1 MATIEQ
7 STDQSNGQSTEQN
20 IGQLEHFVTIG
31 LALARQTDQ
40 TQLLEQ
46 ILQSAQQISKAEGG
60 TIYRCNG
67 QQLEFATLINHR
79 LGLHQGGTSGES
91 PQQAPIPLLIDGK
104 PNDSAVVAM
113 AANQQQPIV
122 IDDVYQSALVNQQKA
137 RDFDQQMGYRTQS
150 MLTVPLLDHQADVTG
165 VLQLIN
171 CLNDVGQPQ
180 PFPAEVQ
187 RQVLAL
193 ASLAAMVITNKQ
205 LVRDLEN
212 LFEALSRLL
221 AQAIDEK
228 SPYTG
233 GHCRRVPALT
243 MMLAEACSATDEGP
257 MAGFVMTPADVHELS
272 VAGWLHD
279 CGKIATP
286 EYVMDKATKLHGLHD
301 NIALV
306 AARFEI
312 ASRDI
317 ELNSQLDAASKAQ
330 QLEQLRLDLSFLRSS
345 NIGGEFMSWEL
356 QKRVRE
362 IAERYQISIG
372 GVAQSVLT
380 ADEVTNMCVERGTLN
395 NEERRIINRHIE
407 VTIDMLESLPFP
419 KHLRNVPEYAGGHHE
434 KMDGTG
440 YPRGLKKEQ
449 MSVQARIMAIAD
461 IFEALTA
468 NDRPYKKAKTLSES
482 LRILGFMAQDQ
493 HIDVDLFRV
502 FIDKKVYLQFAEEFL
517 GPEQIDEVDFNTI
530 PGWQ

>member
-1 MATIEQ
+1 LGQSSVATIEQ
-7 STDQSNGQSTEQN
+7 NTKTN
-20 IGQLEHFVTIG
+20 IEQLEHFVTIG
-31 LALARQTDQ
+31 LALARQTEL
-40 TQLLEQ
+40 TPLLEQ
-46 ILQSAQQISKAEGG
+46 ILQSAQQISHADGG

-67 QQLEFATLINHR
+67 EQLEFATLINHQ

-113 AANQQQPIV
+113 AANQQQPII
-122 IDDVYQSALVNQQKA
+122 IDDVYQSSLVNQQKA
-137 RDFDQQMGYRTQS
+137 RQFDQQMKYRTQS
-150 MLTVPLLDHQADVTG
+150 MLTVPMLDHQSEVVG

-171 CLNDVGQPQ
+171 CLDSTGQPQ
-180 PFPAEVQ
+180 PFSPAVQ
-187 RQVLAL
+187 RQVIAL

-205 LVRDLEN
+205 LVDDLEN

-221 AQAIDEK
+221 ANAIDEK

-243 MMLAEACSATDEGP
+243 MMLAEACSNAVEGP
-257 MAGFVMTPADVHELS
+257 LADFVMTPADVHELS

-312 ASRDI
+312 AARDI
-317 ELNSQLDAASKAQ
+317 ELNPQLDTASKTQ

-356 QKRVRE
+356 QKRVRD
-362 IAERYQISIG
+362 IASHYQISIG
-372 GVAQSVLT
+372 GELQSVLT
-380 ADEVTNMCVERGTLN
+380 PDEVTNMCVERGTLN

-419 KHLRNVPEYAGGHHE
+419 KHLKNVPEYAGGHHE

-482 LRILGFMAQDQ
+482 LRILGFMALDQ

-502 FIDKKVYLQFAEEFL
+502 FIREKVYLQFAHEFL
-517 GPEQIDEVDFNTI
+517 GPEQIDDIDFSTI

>member
-1 MATIEQ
+1 MENIE
-7 STDQSNGQSTEQN
+7 
-20 IGQLEHFVTIG
+20 QLEHFVKIG
-31 LALARQTDQ
+31 LALARQNDQ
-40 TQLLEQ
+40 TELLEQ
-46 ILQSAQQISKAEGG
+46 ILQSAQQISQAEGG
-60 TIYRCNG
+60 TIYRCFE

-79 LGLHQGGTSGES
+79 LALHQGGTSGTS
-91 PQQAPIPLLIDGK
+91 PQQQPIPLVVNGK

-113 AANQQQPIV
+113 AANQQQVIA
-122 IDDVYQSALVNQQKA
+122 IDDVYQSQLVNQQKA
-137 RDFDQQMGYRTQS
+137 RDFDQRMGYRTQS
-150 MLTVPLLDHQADVTG
+150 MLTVPMLDHQAEVTG

-171 CLNDVGQPQ
+171 CLDEAGQPQ
-180 PFPAEVQ
+180 PFPLAVQ
-187 RQVLAL
+187 RQVQAL
-193 ASLAAMVITNKQ
+193 TSLAAMVMTNKQ
-205 LVRDLEN
+205 LVLDLEN
-212 LFEALSRLL
+212 LFGALSRLL
-221 AQAIDEK
+221 AKAIDEK

-243 MMLAEACSATDEGP
+243 MMLAHACSDTTEGP
-257 MAGFVMTPADVHELS
+257 LAEFVMTAADVHELS

-301 NIALV
+301 NIELV

-312 ASRDI
+312 AARDI
-317 ELNSQLDAASKAQ
+317 ELNPQLDADSKAQ
-330 QLEQLRLDLSFLRSS
+330 QLEQLRLDLSFIRGS
-345 NIGGEFMSWEL
+345 NIGGEFMSWER
-356 QKRVRE
+356 QKRVRD
-362 IAERYQISIG
+362 IAESYQVNIG
-372 GVAQSVLT
+372 GEVQSVLT
-380 ADEVTNMCVERGTLN
+380 PAEVTNLCIERGTLN

-407 VTIDMLESLPFP
+407 VTIDMLEALPFP
-419 KHLRNVPEYAGGHHE
+419 KHLKNVPEYAGGHHE

-482 LRILGFMAQDQ
+482 LRILGFMAQDN

-502 FIDKKVYLQFAEEFL
+502 FIDKQVYLQFAEKFL
-517 GPEQIDEVDFNTI
+517 SPEQIDDIDFNTI